1 MVSSNC
7 IQSII
12 HYSQSVDCSFCVH
25 VLFSG
30 PDVHHRVIAVQP
42 WDVFSIVNTSCKVK
56 THHLINNNK
65 DIVLQQEFSS
75 LILGFRGLFFVFVV
89 VLGWFSCHVAGIIQ
103 DTGLKYISCHC
114 ERLLHGLP
122 RAVARKT
129 HNATRLSPG
138 CSTQRWTSSQFRFFP
153 RWRTSSCQGGR
164 RRNWLSWRTG
174 QDRTKQANNKPI
186 RHVKRF
192 FPLSSWLPEL
202 RELLLQMLHQRE
214 ASWSFTCLQL
224 S

>member
-12 HYSQSVDCSFCVH
+12 HYSQSVDCSLCVH

-42 WDVFSIVNTSCKVK
+42 GDIFSIVNTSCKVN
-56 THHLINNNK
+56 TPLLINVKK

-75 LILGFRGLFFVFVV
+75 MILGSGVFVVGRLLGFFLFFVFC
-89 VLGWFSCHVAGIIQ
+89 FKCIAGIIK

-114 ERLLHGLP
+114 EQLLHGLP
-122 RAVARKT
+122 KVAVTKT
-129 HNATRLSPG
+129 HNAIRLSPD
-138 CSTQRWTSSQFRFFP
+138 CSTPHWTSSQFHFFH
-153 RWRTSSCQGGR
+153 RLHTSSCQGDR

-174 QDRTKQANNKPI
+174 RNKTKEANNKPI
-186 RHVKRF
+186 SHINHVF
-192 FPLSSWLPEL
+192 FLSS
-202 RELLLQMLHQRE
+202 
-214 ASWSFTCLQL
+214 
-224 S
+224 